1 MIEFLV
7 KWWYDKKRK
16 APIPKVDAPE
26 LVIKVSLWTPPI
38 PFADRIG
45 IFYFFLFLLSRKA
58 RNVTTE
64 LPKVINKVNIL
75 KKTEIIS
82 KAVMLRTSLLLRRRT
97 DYVSLGGYHPVIGTF
112 LHRKSMQK

>member
-1 MIEFLV
+1 MSL
-7 KWWYDKKRK
+7 RTS
-16 APIPKVDAPE
+16 PIP
-26 LVIKVSLWTPPI
+26 L
-38 PFADRIG
+38 ADRIG

-82 KAVMLRTSLLLRRRT
+82 KAVMLRTSLLHCRKIDDVR
-97 DYVSLGGYHPVIGTF
+97 SGGYHPVIGTF